1 MVGEGGPELSVP
13 VPRIGVFGGL
23 FNPPHVG
30 HLSLCQEAAWQ
41 LGLERVVLV
50 PTGRPSHRSAPR
62 ESPEMRLRLA
72 QAAALG
78 NPMFTVSRLEID
90 RPGLSYTVDTLRELS
105 NRYPG
110 SSLHLLIGADQ
121 LAAMDAWREPA
132 AIVRLA
138 RLAAALRPGTDV
150 SRADT
155 PNLDWVEMPQI
166 GISSSLIRERVR
178 EGRPIRYFV
187 PDAVRELIEAE
198 GLYREDFTESIDP
211 S

>member
-1 MVGEGGPELSVP
+1 VVSEPGTVP

-30 HLSLCQEAAWQ
+30 HLALCQEAAWQ
-41 LGLERVVLV
+41 LGLDRVVLV
-50 PTGRPSHRSAPR
+50 PTGHPAHRTAPR
-62 ESPEMRLRLA
+62 ESPEIRLRLA

-90 RPGLSYTVDTLRELS
+90 RIGPSYTVDTLRELS
-105 NRYPG
+105 HRYPG

-121 LAAMDAWREPA
+121 LAAMDTWHEPA
-132 AIVRLA
+132 TIVQLA
-138 RLAAALRPGTDV
+138 RLAAALRPGVDL

-166 GISSSLIRERVR
+166 GISSSLVRERVR
-178 EGRPIRYFV
+178 TGRPIRYFV

-198 GLYREDFTESIDP
+198 GLYRDEITDPPDP

>member
-1 MVGEGGPELSVP
+1 VVSEPGTVP

-41 LGLERVVLV
+41 LALDRVVLV
-50 PTGRPSHRSAPR
+50 PTGNPPHRSAPR

-90 RPGLSYTVDTLRELS
+90 RIGPSYTVDTLRELS
-105 NRYPG
+105 HRYPG

-121 LAAMDAWREPA
+121 LAAMETWHEPTT
-132 AIVRLA
+132 IVQLA
-138 RLAAALRPGTDV
+138 RLAAALRPGVAV

-166 GISSSLIRERVR
+166 GISSSLVRERVR
-178 EGRPIRYFV
+178 AGRPIRYFV
-187 PDAVRELIEAE
+187 PDAVRELIEGE
-198 GLYREDFTESIDP
+198 RLYLDGFTEPFEP

>member
-1 MVGEGGPELSVP
+1 VVSAGTVL

-41 LGLERVVLV
+41 LGLDRVVLV
-50 PTGRPSHRSAPR
+50 PTGHPPHRAPPP

-78 NPMFTVSRLEID
+78 NAMFTVSRLEID
-90 RPGLSYTVDTLRELS
+90 RIGPSYTVDTLRELS
-105 NRYPG
+105 HRYPG

-121 LAAMDAWREPA
+121 LAAMETWHEPA
-132 AIVRLA
+132 TIVQLA
-138 RLAAALRPGTDV
+138 RLAAALRPGVDV
-150 SRADT
+150 SRADA

-166 GISSSLIRERVR
+166 GISSSLVRERVR
-178 EGRPIRYFV
+178 SGRPIRYFV

-198 GLYREDFTESIDP
+198 GLYRDGFTEPLES